1 MQSYTFLFNI
11 RAIALYYMYTHGT
24 RRQLIVLINLT
35 LIFEWQHL
43 QHAVLNKKWMHL
55 FTVLYTTTLSF
66 VALVFC
72 PSGLSLYSYIVDG
85 IP

>member
-11 RAIALYYMYTHGT
+11 RASALYYMYMHGT
-24 RRQLIVLINLT
+24 RRRLIVLINLT
-35 LIFEWQHL
+35 SEWQHL

-55 FTVLYTTTLSF
+55 LTVLYTTTLSF

>member
-1 MQSYTFLFNI
+1 MQSFMFLFNI
-11 RAIALYYMYTHGT
+11 RAIALYYMYMHGI

-35 LIFEWQHL
+35 SEWQHL
-43 QHAVLNKKWMHL
+43 QRAVLSKKLMHL
-55 FTVLYTTTLSF
+55 LTVLYTTTPSF

-72 PSGLSLYSYIVDG
+72 PSGLSLHSYIVDG